1 VQQQVH
7 NHLHHGE
14 ADFIE
19 LNDLINPVLAAYHDE
34 GNKNLFDDDDSD
46 NGDDSAITLTIN
58 ILAPLVDMSEY
69 VNANVHPPLL
79 DLDGPTLNEV
89 QNLIAEQ
96 DLIPQV
102 AKPPPDALD
111 AQNV

>member
-46 NGDDSAITLTIN
+46 NSDDSAITLTIN

-102 AKPPPDALD
+102 AEPPPDALD
-111 AQNV
+111 A